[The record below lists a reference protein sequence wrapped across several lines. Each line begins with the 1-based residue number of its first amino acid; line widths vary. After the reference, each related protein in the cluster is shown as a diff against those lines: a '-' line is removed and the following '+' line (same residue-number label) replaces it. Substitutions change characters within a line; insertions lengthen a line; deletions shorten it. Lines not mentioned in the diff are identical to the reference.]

1 MSAAGSEPSVIK
13 AHFNAKQQQ
22 TERYVYVPFEVPAG
36 TTRVD
41 IELNYQKTD
50 LNVVDLALMEPGS
63 TALGTRAFRGWS
75 GGERSAIFVSTS
87 DATPGYWPGPI
98 PSGTWRVVLGL
109 YKVGPAG
116 VDVEVT
122 VGRSSASLPS
132 APTIPSPSRR
142 PVRTGPAWYSGQ
154 LHAHTHNSD
163 GALSVQALAT
173 RARAEGLDFLAL
185 TDHNTTAQQREAVD
199 APGLLTII
207 GEEVTTPGGHAN
219 VWGLGGVRDLV
230 EFRIQ
235 PGSSRIQE
243 IADEVNERGA
253 LMGINHPFADCVA
266 CSWTHDVPKGIGTIE
281 ISGREPA
288 EMYRAVALWD
298 VLLRQGRRIAAIGV
312 ADWHRGEAPI
322 GSASTR
328 VWASNL
334 SEAAILEGLRFG
346 RAVVMMDA
354 KTEPPEFRMTAAGKD
369 GRVGDTVNLR
379 TGEPFSVLTVLPKAA
394 VYDGARVEIFWNGER
409 LAGGPAIEG
418 RFAIER
424 FAGASGYVRAHVLA
438 PSGAPIAVTNPIWL
452 KVTR

>member
-132 APTIPSPSRR
+132 APTIPPPSRR

-219 VWGLGGVRDLV
+219 VW
-230 EFRIQ
+230 
-235 PGSSRIQE
+235 
-243 IADEVNERGA
+243 
-253 LMGINHPFADCVA
+253 
-266 CSWTHDVPKGIGTIE
+266 
-281 ISGREPA
+281 
-288 EMYRAVALWD
+288 
-298 VLLRQGRRIAAIGV
+298 
-312 ADWHRGEAPI
+312 
-322 GSASTR
+322 
-328 VWASNL
+328 L
-334 SEAAILEGLRFG
+334 SLIH
-346 RAVVMMDA
+346 
-354 KTEPPEFRMTAAGKD
+354 
-369 GRVGDTVNLR
+369 
-379 TGEPFSVLTVLPKAA
+379 
-394 VYDGARVEIFWNGER
+394 I
-409 LAGGPAIEG
+409 
-418 RFAIER
+418 
-424 FAGASGYVRAHVLA
+424 
-438 PSGAPIAVTNPIWL
+438 
-452 KVTR
+452 